1 MNRIYNMIILALMAF
16 VICVQVTTA
25 QGESE
30 LKKISLTYSDHAP
43 PTTEGIIF
51 MQNEYLPRVQKELA
65 KLG

>member
-1 MNRIYNMIILALMAF
+1 MRKTYYIIVLALMALA
-16 VICVQVTTA
+16 ICVQVTTA
-25 QGESE
+25 QGDSE
-30 LKKISLTYSDHAP
+30 FKKISLIYSDHAP